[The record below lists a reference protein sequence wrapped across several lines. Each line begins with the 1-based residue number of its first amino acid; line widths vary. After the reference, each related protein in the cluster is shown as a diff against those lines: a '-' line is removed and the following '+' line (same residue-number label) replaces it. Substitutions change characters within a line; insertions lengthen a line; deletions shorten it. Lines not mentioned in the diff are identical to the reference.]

1 MKVCLVVLA
10 ALALSAC
17 CLFGGEMGS
26 RDIDLGVSAR
36 WDGALPP
43 PGSVATVDFYVMTE
57 GTSSWTLIDLDV
69 PYPEASGALV
79 DTFWYQY
86 NVPTD
91 GSHMTYRYEVDLWV
105 GGQVYNF
112 SCESGMW
119 WWYAAGA
126 IQCKE
131 RER

>member
-1 MKVCLVVLA
+1 MKLCLVALM

-17 CLFGGEMGS
+17 CVFGGQMGS
-26 RDIDLGVSAR
+26 TAIDLGVAAR
-36 WDGALPP
+36 WDGGLPP
-43 PGSVATVDFYVMTE
+43 PGSVATVDFYVMAE
-57 GTSSWTLIDLDV
+57 GAGSWTLIDLDV
-69 PYPEASGALV
+69 PYPEENGALV
-79 DTFWYQY
+79 DTFWYAY
-86 NVPTD
+86 EVPTN
-91 GSHMTYRYEVDLWV
+91 GTHVTYRYEAHLGV